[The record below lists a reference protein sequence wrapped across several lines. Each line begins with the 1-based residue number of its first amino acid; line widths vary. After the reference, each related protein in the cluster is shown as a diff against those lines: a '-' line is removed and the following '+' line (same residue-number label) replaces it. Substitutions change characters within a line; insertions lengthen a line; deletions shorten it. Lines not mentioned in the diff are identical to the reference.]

1 VDLAGPGRA
10 AEIVAKAEERDHAA
24 RVEEQRRE
32 VGVTAETFLKDALQD
47 VSGFGWLELQALWV
61 AKGGKREDLHRAVRT
76 PTSLGA
82 RTGMARSTSSRPA

>member
-24 RVEEQRRE
+24 RVEEQRRK

-61 AKGGKREDLHRAVRT
+61 AKGGKREDLRRAVRT
-76 PTSLGA
+76 PL
-82 RTGMARSTSSRPA
+82 RV